1 MILITVTNAKEK
13 CMLLLKLALLVLLLG
28 LIVPKLYS
36 VLSDAG
42 SLHRFSEKEQLPQEP
57 MRVEQV
63 VPSESG
69 EEESSLWTHIIN
81 SFK

>member
-1 MILITVTNAKEK
+1 MILITITHARDKLF
-13 CMLLLKLALLVLLLG
+13 LLLKLALLVLLLG
-28 LIVPKLYS
+28 LIVPKLYL

-42 SLHRFSEKEQLPQEP
+42 SLHRFAEKEQLPQEP

-63 VPSESG
+63 ETERESD
-69 EEESSLWTHIIN
+69 SIWTHIVN

>member
-1 MILITVTNAKEK
+1 MILITITHARDKLF
-13 CMLLLKLALLVLLLG
+13 MLLKIALLILLLG
-28 LIVPKLYS
+28 LIVPNLYL

-42 SLHRFSEKEQLPQEP
+42 SLHRFAEKEQLPQEP

-63 VPSESG
+63 ETEKG
-69 EEESSLWTHIIN
+69 NSLWTHIVN

>member
-1 MILITVTNAKEK
+1 MILITITNAREK
-13 CMLLLKLALLVLLLG
+13 FYLLLKIALLVLLLG
-28 LIVPKLYS
+28 LIVPKLYA

-42 SLHRFSEKEQLPQEP
+42 SLHRFAEKEQLPEEP

-63 VPSESG
+63 ETEIEGSP
-69 EEESSLWTHIIN
+69 LWTRIVN